1 MSDKVNIV
9 IPAVELNDELLK
21 CLREINKINYTNF
34 FAAIVLDY
42 KSKQK
47 LPKLKYKVKELI
59 VGKTNM
65 SKKRN
70 IAVKKFTSKYIA
82 FIDSDAYPNKNW
94 LKLAIRYLKNKSC
107 QVVGG
112 PGIPFPNQSGIEK
125 ICYYSKRSYFVT
137 GYLNFRKYKAKKRY
151 CDWLEAC
158 NLIMERKFFLKYGGM
173 DNQRYTGEDSEFFQR
188 MKKKYPDLKVF
199 YSPDLFIH
207 HKERRMFGFFLQRF
221 VFGMDLLNLL
231 KFNSG
236 FSGLQPILPI
246 LIFMSFLILLASE
259 IELVSKVTIIST
271 FILLIN
277 IAILFN
283 ITKYVK
289 SFKTRIFVLFT
300 INMANIAFALGS
312 VITFTGLRRFIVNK
326 IYLYS
331 RNKK

>member
-259 IELVSKVTIIST
+259 IELMSKVTIIST

>member
-1 MSDKVNIV
+1 MSDKVHIV

-34 FAAIVLDY
+34 FATIVLDY

-107 QVVGG
+107 HVVGG

-173 DNQRYTGEDSEFFQR
+173 DDQRYTGEDSEFFQR
-188 MKKKYPDLKVF
+188 MQKKNPDLKVF
-199 YSPDLFIH
+199 YSPDLFIY
-207 HKERRMFGFFLQRF
+207 HKERRMFGFFLQRL

-231 KFNSG
+231 NF
-236 FSGLQPILPI
+236 
-246 LIFMSFLILLASE
+246 
-259 IELVSKVTIIST
+259 
-271 FILLIN
+271 
-277 IAILFN
+277 
-283 ITKYVK
+283 
-289 SFKTRIFVLFT
+289 
-300 INMANIAFALGS
+300 
-312 VITFTGLRRFIVNK
+312 
-326 IYLYS
+326 
-331 RNKK
+331 

>member
-21 CLREINKINYTNF
+21 CLRKINKINYTNF
-34 FAAIVLDY
+34 FATIVLDY
-42 KSKQK
+42 KSNQK

-59 VGKTNM
+59 VGKINM

-107 QVVGG
+107 HVVGG
-112 PGIPFPNQSGIEK
+112 PGIPFPNQSATEK

-173 DNQRYTGEDSEFFQR
+173 DNKRYTGEDSEFFQR
-188 MKKKYPDLKVF
+188 MKKKFPDLKVF

-259 IELVSKVTIIST
+259 IELVSKVTIVST
-271 FILLIN
+271 LVLLIN
-277 IAILFN
+277 TAILFD
-283 ITKYVK
+283 ITKYIK
-289 SFKTRIFVLFT
+289 SFKTQIFVLFT
-300 INMANIAFALGS
+300 INIANIAFALGS